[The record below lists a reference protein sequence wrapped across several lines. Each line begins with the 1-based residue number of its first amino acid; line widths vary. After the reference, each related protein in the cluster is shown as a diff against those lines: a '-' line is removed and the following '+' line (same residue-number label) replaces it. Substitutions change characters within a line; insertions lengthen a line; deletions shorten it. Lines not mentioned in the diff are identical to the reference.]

1 MASAHWSSGQMVNIE
16 CWEGNASGQVQD
28 GLHSPCLCVGCSG
41 AGLADGHAL
50 VQNNLVV
57 TGL

>member
-1 MASAHWSSGQMVNIE
+1 MASGQMVNTE

-41 AGLADGHAL
+41 AGLADGLAL

-57 TGL
+57 TGV